1 MTAAST
7 PKTELTVFTFE
18 DLRGRYEAR
27 TARVIAECELA
38 TELVG
43 GQNASEDG
51 IRAYVRHH
59 LGLVDEEAETA
70 VQRILREE
78 LGERDVPSETGEL
91 QEKMVYGINVIRRDS
106 FGPWLG
112 NWMAKACLKA
122 AASRIGLFTQKRG
135 SKGDMAEMGEIRPFG
150 PSLSAMENLTG
161 EDARYG
167 VHQRIH
173 LIAPDSDGPV
183 QTYYKEFK
191 GSVSTPKGRQSIV
204 NTAECAPPGTRLAFE
219 FRYAEDKVKEDD
231 IAEVFAIA
239 MNIGLG
245 SCKSFECGK
254 FIIRRLSL
262 EHAAKLRTITE
273 RTSDLNS
280 HPASIQQK
288 RIKR

>member
-1 MTAAST
+1 MTAT
-7 PKTELTVFTFE
+7 HQTEPKVFTFE
-18 DLRGRYEAR
+18 DLRVRYESR

-51 IRAYVRHH
+51 IRAYVKHH
-59 LGLVDEEAETA
+59 LGLVDTEAETA

-91 QEKMVYGINVIRRDS
+91 QEKMVYGINVIRRDA

-122 AASRIGLFTQKRG
+122 AASRIGLFSQKRG
-135 SKGDMAEMGEIRPFG
+135 SKGDIAEMGEIRPFG
-150 PSLSAMENLTG
+150 ISLATLKNHTG
-161 EDARYG
+161 EDDARYG
-167 VHQRIH
+167 IHQRIH

-204 NTAECAPPGTRLAFE
+204 NTAECAPPGTQFAFE
-219 FRYAEDKVKEDD
+219 FRYAEDRVKEND

-262 EHAAKLRTITE
+262 EHATNPRAI
-273 RTSDLNS
+273 
-280 HPASIQQK
+280 A
-288 RIKR
+288 